1 MSERTAGQNCPGL
14 ESRSSSSPAA
24 GLDRLAAS
32 RRAHRLF
39 AGSLP
44 SPESDSAFDLGRD
57 VAVEPPALDSP
68 DIACQAAVDSS
79 AVVPGTV
86 AAADRGIVDPAEGTF
101 LAVDLVDQ
109 PFLVVVAFQAE
120 AASLAETTAGAVQ
133 SQLVADILDG
143 SASAIALNFVVLA
156 SEAFRGIAAV
166 VELDQPGQ
174 ASVAFQGTAA
184 AD

>member
-1 MSERTAGQNCPGL
+1 MSGHIAGPSCPGL

-32 RRAHRLF
+32 RRAHRLS

-44 SPESDSAFDLGRD
+44 SLELDSAFDLGRD
-57 VAVEPPALDSP
+57 VAVEPPASDLR
-68 DIACQAAVDSS
+68 DIACLAAEDSS
-79 AVVPGTV
+79 AVVPETV
-86 AAADRGIVDPAEGTF
+86 AAADRGIVGLAEDTF
-101 LAVDLVDQ
+101 LAVDLVVQ
-109 PFLVVVAFQAE
+109 PFRVVVAFQAE
-120 AASLAETTAGAVQ
+120 AASLAETTAEVVQ

-174 ASVAFQGTAA
+174 AWVAFQGTAA